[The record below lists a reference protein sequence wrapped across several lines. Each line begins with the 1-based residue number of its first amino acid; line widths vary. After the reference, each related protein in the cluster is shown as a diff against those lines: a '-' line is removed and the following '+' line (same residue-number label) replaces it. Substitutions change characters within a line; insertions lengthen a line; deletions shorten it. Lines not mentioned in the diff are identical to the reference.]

1 LDALPIWF
9 IEDSKITLDVFLI
22 LLFQDF

>member
-1 LDALPIWF
+1 LDALPIWL

-22 LLFQDF
+22 WLFQDF